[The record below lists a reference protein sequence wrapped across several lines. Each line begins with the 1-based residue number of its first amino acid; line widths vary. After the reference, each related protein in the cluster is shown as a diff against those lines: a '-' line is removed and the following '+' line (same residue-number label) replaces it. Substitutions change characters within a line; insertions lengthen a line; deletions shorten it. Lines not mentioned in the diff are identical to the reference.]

1 MFVSYKCDLIIY
13 RIKYPLPKI
22 KEKIPVN
29 EKNKWTLKKNRNF
42 KDIHVKVLIILLY
55 GKYQYIGLKF

>member
-1 MFVSYKCDLIIY
+1 MDI
-13 RIKYPLPKI
+13 
-22 KEKIPVN
+22 
-29 EKNKWTLKKNRNF
+29 KKNRNL